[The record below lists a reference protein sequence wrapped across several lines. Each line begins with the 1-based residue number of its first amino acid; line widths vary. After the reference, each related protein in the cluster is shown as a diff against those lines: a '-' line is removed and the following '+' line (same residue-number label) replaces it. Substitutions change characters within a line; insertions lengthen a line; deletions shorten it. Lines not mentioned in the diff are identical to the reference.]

1 LWSANFNSALVEFN
15 LAGDLLNNFPVA
27 GWSIFGIAIDPVTG
41 NLLVNSAPNFGRIS
55 EINKATGVLTGN
67 SIPMALTGAST
78 ALISTL
84 QGGLSI
90 ASSGAGVHERWY
102 AEVNLVE
109 LTQNNDPTNHGGSD
123 VLSIRR
129 LHLVTN
135 NLSTPPRN
143 GWNEVNLQSAVGAT
157 GTLDTSFK
165 TFTNGATLRY
175 KVNDP
180 TNGTNG
186 LPAWVVF
193 NMFGEANIDAY
204 TDLTGI
210 IPGAGILVEHRCL
223 NPVSSPSSPLFLY
236 TTATTGP
243 HPHAGAVSA
252 AAAARLAA
260 VGVDQRDLLHPPVGQ
275 QPAAGSQCGRR
286 APRIPQISARRHLD
300 VGPETV
306 GRVAPG

>member
-1 LWSANFNSALVEFN
+1 
-15 LAGDLLNNFPVA
+15 
-27 GWSIFGIAIDPVTG
+27 
-41 NLLVNSAPNFGRIS
+41 
-55 EINKATGVLTGN
+55 
-67 SIPMALTGAST
+67 MALTGAST

-180 TNGTNG
+180 TNGI
-186 LPAWVVF
+186 

-236 TTATTGP
+236 TTATTGT
-243 HPHAGAVSA
+243 AVNVPTPLGIFQVGDRIRMQALYLQPLLPGSLP
-252 AAAARLAA
+252 LASTNEIYFTR
-260 VGVDQRDLLHPPVGQ
+260 Q
-275 QPAAGSQCGRR
+275 
-286 APRIPQISARRHLD
+286 
-300 VGPETV
+300 
-306 GRVAPG
+306 